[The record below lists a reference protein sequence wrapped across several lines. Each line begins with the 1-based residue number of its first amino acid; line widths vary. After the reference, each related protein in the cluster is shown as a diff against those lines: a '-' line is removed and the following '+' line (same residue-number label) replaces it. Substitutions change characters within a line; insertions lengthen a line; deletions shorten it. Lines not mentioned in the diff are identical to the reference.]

1 MKQKTQLVWKIT
13 LIMNLVKRMKMFNNE
28 KSLTFRGQ
36 YLWLALWQ
44 HGEVL

>member
-28 KSLTFRGQ
+28 KSRRYMWEINEMQ
-36 YLWLALWQ
+36 A
-44 HGEVL
+44 E